1 MTGIDWQV
9 AAQLGTAWVVGGVVG
24 FERSYHGRAAGFRTH
39 ALVCLAAAAAM
50 TVAAAPSFTPG
61 LYAGQALRLDPTRLA
76 QGVLTGVG
84 FLGAGVIFK
93 EGVNVQGLT
102 TSASIWA
109 TAVIGILF
117 GLGEYLAG
125 GLTAAGVM
133 TTLIVLRWVED
144 AAPVEV
150 YAWSVFRFRTA
161 DAPAYGALEQMLRD
175 FGVEFHDVSYGRTE
189 GGQLV
194 QFSGPLTARRSRAF
208 DELAAH
214 LHSLKGLVEFQ
225 LDRVSK

>member
-1 MTGIDWQV
+1 MTGVDWQV
-9 AAQLGTAWVVGGVVG
+9 AAQLGSAWVVGGVVG

-50 TVAAAPSFTPG
+50 TVALAPSITPG
-61 LYAGQALRLDPTRLA
+61 LYGGSSLRLDPTRLA

-150 YAWSVFRFRTA
+150 YAWSVFRFHAT
-161 DAPAYGALEQMLRD
+161 DAPVYGDLGNMLKK
-175 FGVEFHDVSYGRTE
+175 FGVEFHDVSYGRTQ
-189 GGQLV
+189 GGKIV
-194 QFSGPLTARRSRAF
+194 QFSGPLMARRGRAF
-208 DELAAH
+208 DELAEH
-214 LHSLKGLVEFQ
+214 LHGLKGLVEFQ